1 MSNPEGQY
9 YNYPGY
15 PQPQRGQH
23 EQGWQRLPPPYRYP
37 GPLQMN
43 SMFPLATQP
52 PQSPT
57 TNLSVSAWR
66 ESPNQNEADDAT
78 IHSKYRHLGHG
89 PSLSYNPAN
98 YTPLHQESSYIQT
111 SSALPHGRPDL
122 RREPAP
128 TSIPF
133 ESQIKPVYGHCPPHL
148 QPTRNEVSVPSPD
161 NEGQQTRRRPST
173 KAKPERR
180 QYPSRAEY
188 VYVFSSI
195 H

>member
-23 EQGWQRLPPPYRYP
+23 EQGWQPLPPPYRYW

-43 SMFPLATQP
+43 SAMFPLAAQP

-57 TNLSVSAWR
+57 TSLPVSAWR
-66 ESPNQNEADDAT
+66 ESPNHNEAHDGT
-78 IHSKYRHLGHG
+78 RYRHLGDG
-89 PSLSYNPAN
+89 PSVSYNPGN
-98 YTPLHQESSYIQT
+98 HSMLHQESSYIGT
-111 SSALPHGRPDL
+111 SSALSRSRPDL
-122 RREPAP
+122 RPQPAP
-128 TSIPF
+128 AWIPF

-148 QPTRNEVSVPSPD
+148 QPTSNEVFVASLD
-161 NEGQQTRRRPST
+161 NEVQQTRRRPST
-173 KAKPERR
+173 RMKPERR

-188 VYVFSSI
+188 VSVFR
-195 H
+195 